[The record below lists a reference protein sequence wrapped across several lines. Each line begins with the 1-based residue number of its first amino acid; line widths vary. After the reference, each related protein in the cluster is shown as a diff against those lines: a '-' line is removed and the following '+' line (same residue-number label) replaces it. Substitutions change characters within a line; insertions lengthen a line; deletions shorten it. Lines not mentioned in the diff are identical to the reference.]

1 MSQTRIG
8 RLFER
13 LGAEGR
19 PALIAYITAGD
30 PSPDRTPALV
40 AALER
45 GGADL
50 IELGVPFSDP
60 MADGPVLQRAA
71 GRAIAAGTSLAR
83 VLEML
88 AVRRSEWPVPIV
100 LFGYYN
106 PFFRYGEEAIARD
119 ARAAGVD
126 GFLCVDLPP
135 EESRG
140 LATALAAHE
149 LDLIRLLAPTTPLAR
164 VRTIAAAAS
173 GFLYFVS
180 VLGVT
185 GARSA
190 LPPELPGLVERV
202 RRVTS
207 LPVGVGFGVQ
217 TPEQARWIAGF
228 ADAVIVGSAIQR
240 LVEEHG
246 AAAPARVEA
255 FVRGLKDA
263 MRTPARRSSG

>member
-1 MSQTRIG
+1 MTRIADA
-8 RLFER
+8 FAT
-13 LGAEGR
+13 LGARRET
-19 PALIAYITAGD
+19 AFVAYLTAGD
-30 PSPDRTPALV
+30 PSLDVTPDLLQALV
-40 AALER
+40 V

-71 GRAIAAGTSLAR
+71 GRAIRAGTSLAR

-88 AVRRSEWPVPIV
+88 ATRRAELPVPVV

-106 PFFRYGEEAIARD
+106 PFFRYGVEAVARD

-135 EESRG
+135 EESG
-140 LATALAAHE
+140 DLAAALARHD

-164 VRTIAAAAS
+164 ARTIANAAS

-185 GARSA
+185 GARR
-190 LPPELPGLVERV
+190 ELPQELPTLVERL
-202 RRVTS
+202 RGVTA
-207 LPVGVGFGVQ
+207 LPIGVGFGVQ

-240 LVEEHG
+240 LVEEDG
-246 AAAPARVEA
+246 AARAPARLEA
-255 FVRGLKDA
+255 FVRRLKDEL
-263 MRTPARRSSG
+263 RGR